1 MLYVNHKYVAHY
13 PEQSIEGAFSAQSYS
28 KYHPSNYGCVFFAEN
43 GEITCFKCT
52 FKTRK
57 KDNWLAH
64 LNKSHRP
71 EFEELK
77 EKQRNSNKVLD
88 DALKNVSDDDKDDD
102 KDDDDDDEHEYLTS
116 DNRTLSRVTTADRFL
131 SSPFVYSS
139 FEQNVATAG
148 SFQFSN

>member
-1 MLYVNHKYVAHY
+1 MVKQSTKNLFYNYKYPRNGRLNHIQNIIHQIMV
-13 PEQSIEGAFSAQSYS
+13 
-28 KYHPSNYGCVFFAEN
+28 VFFLPKMGKLLVSN
-43 GEITCFKCT
+43 VRSK
-52 FKTRK
+52 
-57 KDNWLAH
+57 H
-64 LNKSHRP
+64 
-71 EFEELK
+71 